1 MRFWGIFNYEFSYQL
16 QRFWTWLI
24 FIALVGFGFLFVRV
38 NFIADALYSDSFVN
52 TPFFIAGATVMGCL
66 IWLGMSAV
74 VAGEAAARDV
84 QTRMHPLTYT
94 APISKLEYL
103 GGRFCA
109 ALVLNGLII
118 LAVQAGIL
126 LGYYAPGVDPGILGP
141 FRPAAYFTA
150 YAYIALP
157 NAIIATAI
165 QFSLAVRSGK
175 AMASYLG
182 SFLLVFLGFFV
193 AGALLWKRS
202 LGILLD
208 PIGIRFIVEDLAH
221 LWTTA
226 EQSTRLIGLE
236 GNILTNRL
244 LWLSV
249 ALVALSITYF
259 GFHFAHRIERSW
271 WNRILRRQK
280 AHPQLPTN
288 LGVIDSKP
296 VTVSQVARTFGLT
309 MHVRKTLAFAWDSF
323 RTIETSWAGLAMLV
337 AIPLMTVLI
346 VADQMVSGGMPLV
359 PVTARVIS
367 VLTAPLSAELSRWVI
382 IPLLLIFFAGELVW
396 REREARLGE
405 ITDTTP
411 GSEWPPLLGKF
422 LGLSLVLVVF
432 TALQMGAGILAQLL
446 MGYQN
451 FEIGLY
457 VKTLF
462 GLQLPEYLLFALLAL
477 VVHVL
482 VNQKYVGYLVA
493 IIVYVFIAI
502 SSMFRIEHNLLVYG
516 AGPAWSYTD
525 MGGFGSSIEP
535 WLWFKAYWAAWALLL
550 AVVARLIWV
559 RGKESNIKVRLQLAK
574 QRFTPSTAW
583 IAAVAAMLLFILGGF
598 IFYNTNVLNN
608 YQTASEI
615 NQQRA
620 EYERRYGKYKSI
632 AQPQLAATTLHVE
645 IYPDQRA
652 ADITG
657 TYRLVNRSTV
667 AIDSIHV
674 ATVPRVKTK
683 TIAFDRS
690 SAKVLTDE
698 ELGYQ
703 IYKLEKP
710 LQPDD
715 MLQLKFQVQVVQRG
729 YRESGADAPVVANGT
744 YFSNEWLPAIGY
756 QESRELMSSSD
767 RRDQGLS
774 SRPMI
779 ASLYD
784 EKARKGGS
792 GGLAFEAVVGTAEDQ
807 VPVAPGALHRTWQ
820 EGNRRYF
827 HYATDAAIGNE
838 LYFFSARYKVHEAQW
853 KNTDNSGH
861 PVAIR
866 VYHHPEHTTHLE
878 GIVRSIKASLDYYT
892 NEFGPYRHKHVSFVE
907 YPGDGDGAG
916 IHAEPGLLFYE
927 EGFTFLKPEEPKS
940 FDFPF
945 AVVAH
950 EMAHQWTVP
959 YANVEGAP
967 VMSESIAWY
976 YAMKAVE
983 NALGPG
989 QLRQLI
995 NFMRESNVRAE
1006 IRRGEPLLRG
1016 LDPYMSYRKGPFALY
1031 TMSEYVGTEKVNHA
1045 LRQLLEKHRIT
1056 EAAPA
1061 TTLDLYRELQAVTP
1075 DSLQYLLYDLF
1086 EVNTY
1091 WDLET
1096 KQATAEQTK
1105 TGQWQVTLEVKA
1117 RKEVSDSAGV
1127 ETEVPVKDWVMVGVL
1142 EEGKSIHEPLYL
1154 KMYRIHSGEQTIKV
1168 TVPRKPARAGID
1180 PNNLLIDSDTD
1191 NNMKE
1196 VKIEATGR
1204 AIGLSGQNAKR
1215 QNKEVNP

>member
-1 MRFWGIFNYEFSYQL
+1 MRFWGIFKYEFSYQV

-24 FIALVGFGFLFVRV
+24 FFALIGFGFLFVRV

-109 ALVLNGLII
+109 ALVLNAFII
-118 LAVQAGIL
+118 FAVQLGIL
-126 LGYYAPGVDPGILGP
+126 LGYYAPGVDAGILGP
-141 FRPAAYFTA
+141 FRPAAYLTA
-150 YAYIALP
+150 YAIIALP

-182 SFLLVFLGFFV
+182 SFLLVFMGFFV

-202 LGILLD
+202 LGTLLD

-221 LWTTA
+221 LWTTV

-236 GNILTNRL
+236 GNILINRL
-244 LWLSV
+244 LWLGI
-249 ALVALSITYF
+249 ALVALFVTYF
-259 GFHFAHRIERSW
+259 GFRFVHRTESNW
-271 WNRILRRQK
+271 FNRILRRK
-280 AHPQLPTN
+280 KMYSPSPTRV
-288 LGVIDSKP
+288 GVIDSTP
-296 VTVSQVARTFGLT
+296 VSVPHINRTFGFT
-309 MHVRKTLAFAWDSF
+309 MHVRKTLAFTWDSF
-323 RTIETSWAGLAMLV
+323 RTIATSWAGLAMLLAV
-337 AIPLMTVLI
+337 PLLTVLI

-359 PVTARVIS
+359 PITARVIS

-382 IPLLLIFFAGELVW
+382 IPLLLIYFAGELVW

-405 ITDTTP
+405 ITDTMP

-422 LGLSLVLVVF
+422 LGLGFVLVVF
-432 TALQMGAGILAQLL
+432 TLLQMGAGILAQVL
-446 MGYQN
+446 MGYQH
-451 FEIGLY
+451 FEIWLY
-457 VKTLF
+457 IKILF
-462 GLQLPEYLLFALLAL
+462 GLQLPEYLLFAMLAL

-482 VNQKYVGYLVA
+482 VDQKYVGYLVA
-493 IIVYVFIAI
+493 IITYVFIAL
-502 SSMFRIEHNLLVYG
+502 STMFGVEHNMLVYG

-525 MGGFGSSIEP
+525 MGGFGSSIAP

-550 AVVARLIWV
+550 AIVARLLWV
-559 RGKESNIKVRLQLAK
+559 RGKESNIRVRLQWAK
-574 QRFTPSTAW
+574 QRFTRSTAW
-583 IAAVAAMLLFILGGF
+583 TAAVAGALLFTLGGF

-608 YQTASEI
+608 YRTAAEI
-615 NQQRA
+615 NKQRA
-620 EYERRYGKYKSI
+620 EYERRYAKYGSI

-645 IYPDQRA
+645 IYPNLQA

-657 TYRLVNRSTV
+657 TYRLVNRSTK
-667 AIDSIHV
+667 AIDAIHV

-683 TIAFDRS
+683 AVTFDRAATS
-690 SAKVLTDE
+690 VLNDE
-698 ELGYQ
+698 ELGYW

-710 LQPDD
+710 LQPGDSV
-715 MLQLKFQVQVVQRG
+715 QLKFQVQVAQQG
-729 YRESGADAPVVANGT
+729 FRESGADAPVVANGT

-756 QESRELMSSSD
+756 QKSRELISASD
-767 RRDQGLS
+767 RREQGLKP
-774 SRPMI
+774 RPMI

-784 EKARKGGS
+784 QKARKGSS
-792 GGLAFEAVVGTAEDQ
+792 GGIAFEAVVGTAKDQ
-807 VPVAPGALHRTWQ
+807 VAVAPGALRRTWQ
-820 EGNRRYF
+820 KGNRRYF
-827 HYATDAAIGNE
+827 LYATDAPIGNE
-838 LYFFSARYKVHEAQW
+838 LYFFSAKYKVHEAQW
-853 KNTDNSGH
+853 KNLDGKGH
-861 PVAIR
+861 PVTIR

-878 GIVRSIKASLDYYT
+878 GMVRSIKASLDYYT
-892 NEFGPYRHKHVSFVE
+892 KEFGPYRHKHVSFVE
-907 YPGDGDGAG
+907 YPGNGDGAG

-927 EGFTFLKPEEPKS
+927 EGFTFLKPEDPES

-983 NALGPG
+983 NALGPA

-995 NFMRESNVRAE
+995 NFMRESHVRAE

-1031 TMSEYVGTEKVNHA
+1031 TMSEYVGAEKVNHA
-1045 LRQLLEKHRIT
+1045 LRQLLEKHRT
-1056 EAAPA
+1056 TGAPPA
-1061 TTLDLYRELQAVTP
+1061 TTLDLYRELRTVTP
-1075 DSLQYLLYDLF
+1075 DSLQYLLHDLF

-1096 KQATAEQTK
+1096 KQATAEQTE

-1117 RKEVSDSAGV
+1117 RKEVFDSAGV
-1127 ETEVPVKDWVMVGVL
+1127 ETEIPMEDWVMVGVL

-1154 KMYRIHSGEQTIKV
+1154 KMHRIRSGEQTIKV
-1168 TVPRKPARAGID
+1168 TVPRKPARAGLD
-1180 PNNLLIDSDTD
+1180 LTNLLIDSKPE
-1191 NNMKE
+1191 NNTIEVKVNQTGKSAKIISKNAKQQKE
-1196 VKIEATGR
+1196 VI
-1204 AIGLSGQNAKR
+1204 L
-1215 QNKEVNP
+1215 